1 MHFGGNC
8 PSSRQ
13 DLLQARALI
22 NFPALQIHSK
32 ISGRDWSSAA
42 AWFQFQGGA
51 HLAENRGKLMI
62 TAASLNAQKSKE
74 LAQLAKK
81 RGVTGWHSMKKSDLV
96 KALLKVARNEQ
107 RQSVAKKSA
116 KTNTTKTVV
125 SESTIALKLRRE
137 REQQENLK
145 NLALASQVA
154 NLTTAP
160 AKDRLVVIV
169 RDSFWLQ
176 GYWEITK
183 ASVDRARVAIG
194 TQWHLA
200 KPVLRIMKVVSDGR
214 TSSVENQLQDI
225 EIHSGVSNWY
235 FQNPEPGATLRLSIG
250 YAVGQDKFHLIAKSN
265 QVTPAKNSKN
275 QRDENWTDI
284 TNDVE
289 RYFALSGG
297 LDETVTAELQHVME
311 EKSQQ
316 SVYTPAFERLGTAL
330 NIGDEQ
336 FHFQVDAHLVVHG
349 SAAAGATV
357 SVGGQP
363 VKVKNDGTFAIRMK
377 MPERRQVLPVVAANR
392 NGTQRR
398 TTVLAIERNTKVM
411 DPMATDPN

>member
-1 MHFGGNC
+1 M
-8 PSSRQ
+8 
-13 DLLQARALI
+13 
-22 NFPALQIHSK
+22 
-32 ISGRDWSSAA
+32 
-42 AWFQFQGGA
+42 
-51 HLAENRGKLMI
+51 AEDREKLMMI

-81 RGVTGWHSMKKSDLV
+81 RGVTGWHSMKKGDLV

-107 RQSVAKKSA
+107 RQSVAKKVKCSTATKSKPA
-116 KTNTTKTVV
+116 KTSTAKAVA
-125 SESTIALKLRRE
+125 SESAIALQLRRE

-145 NLALASQVA
+145 NLALASQVT

-214 TSSVENQLQDI
+214 TSSVEHHLQDI

-235 FQNPEPGATLRLSIG
+235 FQNPAPGATIRLSIG
-250 YAVGQDKFHLIAKSN
+250 YAVGQDKFHMIAKSN

-336 FHFQVDAHLVVHG
+336 FHFQVDAHVVVHG
-349 SAAAGATV
+349 SAADGANV

-363 VKVKNDGTFAIRMK
+363 VKVKDDGTFAVRMK

-411 DPMATDPN
+411 DPVATDPT

>member
-1 MHFGGNC
+1 MTE
-8 PSSRQ
+8 
-13 DLLQARALI
+13 
-22 NFPALQIHSK
+22 K
-32 ISGRDWSSAA
+32 
-42 AWFQFQGGA
+42 
-51 HLAENRGKLMI
+51 RGELMI

-81 RGVTGWHSMKKSDLV
+81 RGVTGWHSMKKGDLV

-107 RQSVAKKSA
+107 RQSVAKKSVKCSTATKSKSA
-116 KTNTTKTVV
+116 KTNTAKAVA

-145 NLALASQVA
+145 NLAIASQIT

-194 TQWHLA
+194 SQWHLA
-200 KPVLRIMKVVSDGR
+200 KPVLRIMKVISDGR
-214 TSSVENQLQDI
+214 TSSVEHQLQDI

-235 FQNPEPGATLRLSIG
+235 FQNPAPGATLRLSIG
-250 YAVGQDKFHLIAKSN
+250 YAVGEDKFHLIAKSN

-297 LDETVTAELQHVME
+297 LDETVTAELQHVMDCLL
-311 EKSQQ
+311 
-316 SVYTPAFERLGTAL
+316 YTSPSPR
-330 NIGDEQ
+330 D
-336 FHFQVDAHLVVHG
+336 
-349 SAAAGATV
+349 S
-357 SVGGQP
+357 
-363 VKVKNDGTFAIRMK
+363 
-377 MPERRQVLPVVAANR
+377 
-392 NGTQRR
+392 
-398 TTVLAIERNTKVM
+398 
-411 DPMATDPN
+411 

>member
-1 MHFGGNC
+1 
-8 PSSRQ
+8 
-13 DLLQARALI
+13 
-22 NFPALQIHSK
+22 
-32 ISGRDWSSAA
+32 
-42 AWFQFQGGA
+42 
-51 HLAENRGKLMI
+51 MI
-62 TAASLNAQKSKE
+62 TAASLHAQKSKE

-81 RGVTGWHSMKKSDLV
+81 RGVTGWHSMNKGDLV
-96 KALLKVARNEQ
+96 KALLQVARNKR
-107 RQSVAKKSA
+107 RQSVAKKTPQRPATGRATTSKAA
-116 KTNTTKTVV
+116 KAVA
-125 SESTIALKLRRE
+125 SESTIALKLRQE
-137 REQQENLK
+137 RQQQENLK
-145 NLALASQVA
+145 NLALASQVPNA
-154 NLTTAP
+154 TNAP
-160 AKDRLVVIV
+160 TKDRLIVIV

-176 GYWEITK
+176 AYWEITK

-194 TQWHLA
+194 THWHLA
-200 KPVLRIMKVVSDGR
+200 KPVLRIMQVVSDGR
-214 TSSVENQLQDI
+214 TSSIERQLQDI

-235 FQNPEPGATLRLSIG
+235 FQNPTPGATLRLAVG

-265 QVTPAKNSKN
+265 EVTPAQNSKN

-297 LDETVTAELQHVME
+297 LDESVTAELQQVME

-330 NIGDEQ
+330 NIGDEK

-349 SAAAGATV
+349 SAADGASV

-363 VKVKNDGTFAIRMK
+363 VKIKTDGTFAIRMK

-411 DPMATDPN
+411 DPVATEPG

>member
-1 MHFGGNC
+1 M
-8 PSSRQ
+8 
-13 DLLQARALI
+13 
-22 NFPALQIHSK
+22 
-32 ISGRDWSSAA
+32 
-42 AWFQFQGGA
+42 
-51 HLAENRGKLMI
+51 AENRGELMI
-62 TAASLNAQKSKE
+62 TAATLNAQKSKE

-96 KALLKVARNEQ
+96 KALLRIARNEQ
-107 RQSVAKKSA
+107 RRSVAKKSVKSSTTIKSKSVKTSTA
-116 KTNTTKTVV
+116 KAVA
-125 SESTIALKLRRE
+125 SESAIALKLRRE

-160 AKDRLVVIV
+160 TKDRLIVIV

-176 GYWEITK
+176 AYWEITK

-194 TQWHLA
+194 SQWHLA
-200 KPVLRIMKVVSDGR
+200 KPVLRITKVVSDR
-214 TSSVENQLQDI
+214 HSSVVEHQLQDI

-235 FQNPEPGATLRLSIG
+235 FQNPAPGTTLRLSIG
-250 YAVGQDKFHLIAKSN
+250 YAVGQDRFHLIAKSN

-297 LDETVTAELQHVME
+297 LDETVTAELQNVME

-349 SAAAGATV
+349 SAAEGATV

-411 DPMATDPN
+411 EPVATDPTQTP

>member
-1 MHFGGNC
+1 M
-8 PSSRQ
+8 
-13 DLLQARALI
+13 
-22 NFPALQIHSK
+22 
-32 ISGRDWSSAA
+32 
-42 AWFQFQGGA
+42 
-51 HLAENRGKLMI
+51 AENRGELMI
-62 TAASLNAQKSKE
+62 TAATLNAQKSKE

-96 KALLKVARNEQ
+96 KALLRIARNEQ
-107 RQSVAKKSA
+107 RRSVAKKSVKSSTTIKSKSVKTSTA
-116 KTNTTKTVV
+116 KAVAN
-125 SESTIALKLRRE
+125 ESAIALKLRRE

-160 AKDRLVVIV
+160 TKDRLIVIV

-176 GYWEITK
+176 AYWEITK

-194 TQWHLA
+194 SQWHLA
-200 KPVLRIMKVVSDGR
+200 KPVLRITKVVSDR
-214 TSSVENQLQDI
+214 HSSVVEHQLQDI

-235 FQNPEPGATLRLSIG
+235 FQNPAPGATLRLSIG
-250 YAVGQDKFHLIAKSN
+250 YAVGQDRFHLIAKSN

-297 LDETVTAELQHVME
+297 LDETVTAELQNVME

-349 SAAAGATV
+349 SAAEGATV

-411 DPMATDPN
+411 EPVATDPTQTP

>member
-1 MHFGGNC
+1 
-8 PSSRQ
+8 
-13 DLLQARALI
+13 
-22 NFPALQIHSK
+22 
-32 ISGRDWSSAA
+32 
-42 AWFQFQGGA
+42 
-51 HLAENRGKLMI
+51 MI

-81 RGVTGWHSMKKSDLV
+81 RGVTGWHSMKKGDLV

-107 RQSVAKKSA
+107 RRSVAKKSVKCSTPA
-116 KTNTTKTVV
+116 KSKSAKSSTAKAVA
-125 SESTIALKLRRE
+125 SESAIALKLRRE

-145 NLALASQVA
+145 NLAIASQIT
-154 NLTTAP
+154 NLTAAP
-160 AKDRLVVIV
+160 AKDRLIVIV

-176 GYWEITK
+176 AYWEITK

-194 TQWHLA
+194 AQWHLA
-200 KPVLRIMKVVSDGR
+200 KPVLRITKVVSNGR
-214 TSSVENQLQDI
+214 TSSSEQKLQDI

-235 FQNPEPGATLRLSIG
+235 FQNPAPGATLRLSIG

-349 SAAAGATV
+349 SAADGASV

-411 DPMATDPN
+411 DPVATDPGQTQ

>member
-1 MHFGGNC
+1 
-8 PSSRQ
+8 
-13 DLLQARALI
+13 
-22 NFPALQIHSK
+22 
-32 ISGRDWSSAA
+32 
-42 AWFQFQGGA
+42 
-51 HLAENRGKLMI
+51 MI

-74 LAQLAKK
+74 LAQLAK
-81 RGVTGWHSMKKSDLV
+81 RNGISGWHSMRKSDLI
-96 KALLKVARNEQ
+96 KALLKIARNEQ
-107 RQSVAKKSA
+107 RRSNTKVSTGRTPVKAGKPTAAKSRPGKA
-116 KTNTTKTVV
+116 AA
-125 SESTIALKLRRE
+125 SESSIAIKLRRE
-137 REQQENLK
+137 REQQENRK
-145 NLALASQVA
+145 NLASISQA
-154 NLTTAP
+154 GNQSATAP

-200 KPVLRIMKVVSDGR
+200 KPVVRVMKVVSDGN
-214 TSSVENQLQDI
+214 TNSVEHQLEEI

-235 FQNPEPGATLRLSIG
+235 FQNPSPGSTVRLAIG
-250 YAVGQDKFHLIAKSN
+250 YAVGQDKFHLITKSN
-265 QVTPAKNSKN
+265 EVTPAKNPKH

-289 RYFALSGG
+289 RYFAISGG
-297 LDETVTAELQHVME
+297 LEESVTAELQAVME

-336 FHFQVDAHLVVHG
+336 FEFQVDAHLVVHG
-349 SAAAGATV
+349 SAATGASV
-357 SVGGQP
+357 SVAGQP
-363 VKVKNDGTFAIRMK
+363 VKLKPDGTFAIRMK
-377 MPERRQVLPVVAANR
+377 MNERRQVLPVVAANR
-392 NGTQRR
+392 NGTQQR

-411 DPMATDPN
+411 DPIATDPS